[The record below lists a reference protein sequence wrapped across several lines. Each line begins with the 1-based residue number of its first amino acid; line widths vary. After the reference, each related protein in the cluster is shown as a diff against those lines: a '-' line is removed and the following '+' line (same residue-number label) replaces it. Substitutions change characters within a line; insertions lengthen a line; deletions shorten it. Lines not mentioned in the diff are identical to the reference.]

1 MFSAVGWLSS
11 LKTDSNT
18 LILWGVIL
26 KPLDDNTLSKIVQL
40 NKPTIVYETDMLSGG
55 LGSAILEWLNQHHL
69 SLNIKRIGIE
79 DHFVTH
85 GSLPELRKY
94 ESIDINSLFECVNQ
108 LIK

>member
-1 MFSAVGWLSS
+1 
-11 LKTDSNT
+11 
-18 LILWGVIL
+18 
-26 KPLDDNTLSKIVQL
+26 
-40 NKPTIVYETDMLSGG
+40 MLSGG

-94 ESIDINSLFECVNQ
+94 ENIDINSLFECVNQ